1 MTYLLVLS
9 MLLRW
14 CAAHRNRHPHVFQLQ
29 TVSACN
35 RLRLISKTRLV
46 QCAEEPL
53 STAIT
58 GEHAPGSVR
67 TVCAGGETDDEDACE
82 RITES

>member
-1 MTYLLVLS
+1 
-9 MLLRW
+9 
-14 CAAHRNRHPHVFQLQ
+14 
-29 TVSACN
+29 
-35 RLRLISKTRLV
+35 LIRKTCLV

-53 STAIT
+53 SAAIT
-58 GEHAPGSVR
+58 GEHTSGSVR